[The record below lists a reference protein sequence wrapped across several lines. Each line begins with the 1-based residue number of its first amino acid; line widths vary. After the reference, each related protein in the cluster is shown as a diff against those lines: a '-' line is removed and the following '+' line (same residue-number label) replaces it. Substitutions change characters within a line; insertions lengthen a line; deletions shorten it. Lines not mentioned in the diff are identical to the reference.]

1 MKYLLDTDHYVSPSK
16 SGASMNRKS
25 IATNVARKLWAQCGG
40 FCQNPN
46 CNKYLFAKVGDD
58 VVSLANVA
66 HIIGHGKNGPRSE
79 HELADYIDKDGM
91 ANLVMLCLECH
102 KVVDELEDKFPVEQ
116 MQEWKSSHELEIN
129 SLFDYP
135 QIYNE
140 RELLEQVNDLLV
152 ENKVIFEEYGPFSN
166 KALEGTSGDALT
178 LWRRRCLDTI
188 LPNNQRIIG
197 LIEANKKN
205 FPYPWE
211 VYRQMMG
218 YKLHADS
225 FRDNCLL
232 EKKVNDYKLFPREFD
247 NFIKQSLGLPVE
259 NRENRPEE
267 EIEFR
272 QATVSAYIE
281 KFLANHSF
289 IERMEKLNIAMFDV
303 DLKDERSLRVFAT
316 NTYFFTEYTFEK
328 IMAIDPGVDAIICSN
343 PYGRY
348 TWEAKALCI
357 DHKIGLFTLRTFMGA
372 IRKNGDEFLDYLL
385 QEDKSSRL
393 SYLKSLLDKASVPVG
408 FQVYIFGSYLRR
420 EIYKDIDLILVYPV
434 GAAEGVLFSIVE
446 SINQAFKEKSSQLDI
461 TVCSEAE
468 YKAMSFENDNRTKIR

>member
-1 MKYLLDTDHYVSPSK
+1 MVE
-16 SGASMNRKS
+16 
-25 IATNVARKLWAQCGG
+25 
-40 FCQNPN
+40 
-46 CNKYLFAKVGDD
+46 DD
-58 VVSLANVA
+58 IVSLVNVA

-91 ANLVMLCLECH
+91 SNLVMLCLKCH
-102 KVVDELEDKFPVEQ
+102 KVVDELENKFPVEQ
-116 MQEWKSSHELEIN
+116 MQEWKSSHELKIN
-129 SLFDYP
+129 SLFNYP
-135 QIYNE
+135 QIKNE
-140 RELLEQVNDLLV
+140 RELLKQVNDLLN

-178 LWRRRCLDTI
+178 IWRRRCLDTI
-188 LPNNQRIIG
+188 LPNNQRIVG

-211 VYRQMMG
+211 VYRQMMD

-259 NRENRPEE
+259 NRENRPKE

-272 QATVSAYIE
+272 KKTVSDYIE
-281 KFLANHSF
+281 KFLADHSF
-289 IERMEKLNIAMFDV
+289 IERMEKLNIGMFDV

-316 NTYFFTEYTFEK
+316 HTYFFTEYTFDQ
-328 IMAIDPGVDAIICSN
+328 IMAIDPGVDVIICSS
-343 PYGRY
+343 PYGTY
-348 TWEAKALCI
+348 TREAKALCI
-357 DHKIGLFTLRTFMGA
+357 EYKIGLFTISTFKGA
-372 IRKNGDEFLDYLL
+372 IRKNGDEFLNYLL
-385 QEDKSSRL
+385 QADKSSRL
-393 SYLKSLLDKASVPVG
+393 RYLISLIDKASVPVG

-420 EIYKDIDLILVYPV
+420 EIYKDIDLILVYPA
-434 GAAEGVLFSIVE
+434 GSAKELISSIVE
-446 SINQAFKEKSSQLDI
+446 SIHQVFKEKLSQLDI
-461 TVCSEAE
+461 LDIIVCSEAE

>member
-1 MKYLLDTDHYVSPSK
+1 MS
-16 SGASMNRKS
+16 RKS
-25 IATNVARKLWAQCGG
+25 IATNIARKLWAQCGG

-46 CNKYLFAKVGDD
+46 CNKYLFATVEDD

-79 HELADYIDKDGM
+79 HELADYIEKDGM

-102 KVVDELEDKFPVEQ
+102 KVVDELENKFPVEQ
-116 MQEWKSSHELEIN
+116 MQEWKSSHEIKIN

-140 RELLEQVNDLLV
+140 REILEQVNDLLV
-152 ENKVIFEEYGPFSN
+152 ENKVIFEEYGPFSIQ
-166 KALEGTSGDALT
+166 ALKGSSGDALT
-178 LWRRRCLDTI
+178 IWRRRCLDTI
-188 LPNNQRIIG
+188 LPNNQRIVG

-205 FPYPWE
+205 FSYPWQ
-211 VYRQMMG
+211 VYREMMG

-247 NFIKQSLGLPVE
+247 NFIKQSLSLAVE
-259 NRENRPEE
+259 NRENRPKE

-303 DLKDERSLRVFAT
+303 DLKDGRSLRVFAT
-316 NTYFFTEYTFEK
+316 NTYFFTEYTFEQ
-328 IMAIDPGVDAIICSN
+328 IMAIDPGVDVIICSS
-343 PYGRY
+343 PYGTY

-357 DHKIGLFTLRTFMGA
+357 DHKIGLFNLKAFMGA
-372 IRKNGDEFLDYLL
+372 IRKNGDEFLNYLL
-385 QEDKSSRL
+385 QEEKSSRL
-393 SYLKSLLDKASVPVG
+393 SKLKSLLDKASVSAG

-420 EIYKDIDLILVYPV
+420 EIYTDIDLILVYPV
-434 GAAEGVLFSIVE
+434 GSAEGLISSTVK
-446 SINQAFKEKSSQLDI
+446 SINQALKGKLSQLDI

-468 YKAMSFENDNRTKIR
+468 YGAMSFENDNRTKIR